1 MDWIWIIAFIAVL
14 IIGCIC
20 VYKSA
25 EVHEL
30 HKIRA
35 AFEDKK
41 HEIEQIMNSDD
52 VYTVKLREAE
62 INEIN
67 ELEKIIDIEI
77 DHLKLYDLRRF
88 GID

>member
-1 MDWIWIIAFIAVL
+1 MVWIWIIAFIVIL
-14 IIGCIC
+14 VIGCIC
-20 VYKSA
+20 VYKTA

-30 HKIRA
+30 HKLRA
-35 AFEDKK
+35 AFENKK
-41 HEIEQIMNSDD
+41 HEIEHIMNSDD
-52 VYTVKLREAE
+52 VYTVKLHEAE

-77 DHLKLYDLRRF
+77 DHLKLYDLKHF

>member
-1 MDWIWIIAFIAVL
+1 MGWIWIIAFIAVL

-30 HKIRA
+30 HKLRA
-35 AFEDKK
+35 SFENKK
-41 HEIEQIMNSDD
+41 HEIERIMNPDD
-52 VYTVKLREAE
+52 VYTIKLREAE

-77 DHLKLYDLRRF
+77 DHLKLYDLKRF